1 MMRAESKESYRS
13 RWMKTVTAW
22 DPDLESHEQARDTRP
37 CKHSLTDCA
46 ELACMTRIA
55 WLENNCEFVKW
66 ETARKRKEKDFL
78 EKESELEKEV
88 QQERELHK
96 EKEVQRRGKVKALKS
111 AKSRVRRM
119 LP

>member
-1 MMRAESKESYRS
+1 MQNLISKLTSAS
-13 RWMKTVTAW
+13 MIASVM
-22 DPDLESHEQARDTRP
+22 Q
-37 CKHSLTDCA
+37 SLT
-46 ELACMTRIA
+46 E
-55 WLENNCEFVKW
+55 KW